1 MTVFSEN
8 KNEMKKAI
16 SISEQV
22 DFIRKEQNKKLDEK
36 TRGEHGQFMTPSS
49 VANILASMF
58 DSLDDSQRI
67 LDAGAGVG
75 SLTAALVERAINNFN
90 PKEINID
97 FWEFDPVMIDG
108 LTETVKIIN
117 QSCSIN
123 NIESSLKIHE
133 ENFILNSNAIIKSNK
148 GFFDKAILNPPYL
161 KISAK
166 SEERKALKD
175 LGIETGN
182 LYSCFVCIALMLLK
196 DGGEL
201 VAITP
206 RSFCNGPYFNDFRK
220 FLLNGNNIKKI
231 TVFESRKNTFKEDKV
246 LQENVIFHIVKGE
259 EQGYVKISTL
269 SSSIDKDPYVRLCS
283 FEDIVPT
290 SNPEK
295 FIHIITND
303 EQAKIAKRINQMPCS
318 LQDLKVEIS
327 TGRVV
332 DFRTREN
339 LINIEEDKIYSI
351 PLIYPHNFIDNV
363 IDWPVQH
370 KKKNNSLKVNN
381 DTESL
386 LVPNGHYV
394 LIKRLTAKEE
404 KKRVVAAYYAPISS
418 QDFVGFENKTNY
430 IHSNNE
436 GLDKYLA
443 KGLTAYLNSNL
454 VDDYFRQFNGHTQVN
469 AADLR
474 ILRYPDS
481 HTLREIG
488 RQIESFS
495 QEEINSYID
504 KL

>member
-1 MTVFSEN
+1 MTVFTEN
-8 KNEMKKAI
+8 RNEMKKTI
-16 SISEQV
+16 NISEKI
-22 DFIRKEQNKKLDEK
+22 DFIRKEQNKKLDEN
-36 TRGEHGQFMTPSS
+36 TRGEHGQFMTPSG

-58 DSLDDSQRI
+58 DNLDGSQHI

-75 SLTAALVERAINNFN
+75 SLTAALVERAINDFN
-90 PKEINID
+90 PKEINIG
-97 FWEFDPVMIDG
+97 FWEFDSVMVDG
-108 LTETVKIIN
+108 LTETAKIIN
-117 QSCSIN
+117 QSCSIY
-123 NIESSLKIHE
+123 NIESTLKINK
-133 ENFILNSNAIIKSNK
+133 ENFITNSNEIIKNNRNS
-148 GFFDKAILNPPYL
+148 FDKAILNPPYL

-182 LYSCFVCIALMLLK
+182 LYSCFICIALLLLK

-231 TVFESRKNTFKEDKV
+231 TIFESRKNAFKEDKV
-246 LQENVIFHIVKGE
+246 LQENVIFHIIKGQ
-259 EQGYVKISTL
+259 EQGDVKISTL
-269 SSSIDKDPYVRLCS
+269 SSSTDKEPHVRHCS
-283 FEDIVPT
+283 FEDIVPPG
-290 SNPEK
+290 NPEK

-303 EQAKIAKRINQMPCS
+303 EQAKIAKRVSQMPCS
-318 LQDLKVEIS
+318 LQDLNIEIS

-339 LINIEEDKIYSI
+339 LVNIEEYKTYST

-363 IDWPVQH
+363 IYWPIQH
-370 KKKNNSLKVNN
+370 KKKHNSLKINN
-381 DTESL
+381 NTESL

-418 QDFVGFENKTNY
+418 KDFVGFENKTNY
-430 IHSNNE
+430 IHFNNK
-436 GLDKYLA
+436 GLDEELA

-474 ILRYPDS
+474 IMRYPDS
-481 HTLREIG
+481 DTLRKIG
-488 RQIESFS
+488 RKIASFS

-504 KL
+504 NL